1 MADDRA
7 KEAKD
12 MKSRDTDAHRKSGNV
27 ASQGSFAGADIAGDE
42 EEQTRDRER
51 AARGDHTDEIG
62 EFTETEIDD
71 GDSL

>member
-7 KEAKD
+7 KETKG
-12 MKSRDTDAHRKSGNV
+12 MKSRDTGAHRKSGNV
-27 ASQGSFAGADIAGDE
+27 APQGSFAGADIAGDE

-62 EFTETEIDD
+62 ELTETEIDD

>member
-12 MKSRDTDAHRKSGNV
+12 MKSRDTGAHRKSGNV
-27 ASQGSFAGADIAGDE
+27 APQGSFAGADIAGDE

-62 EFTETEIDD
+62 ELTENEIDD

>member
-12 MKSRDTDAHRKSGNV
+12 MKSRDTGAHRKSGNV
-27 ASQGSFAGADIAGDE
+27 APQGSFAGADIAGDE

-51 AARGDHTDEIG
+51 AARGDHTCDSDAL
-62 EFTETEIDD
+62 TETEIDD

>member
-12 MKSRDTDAHRKSGNV
+12 MKSRDTGAHRKSGNV
-27 ASQGSFAGADIAGDE
+27 APQGSFAGADIAGDE

-62 EFTETEIDD
+62 ELTETEIDD
-71 GDSL
+71 GDSV

>member
-12 MKSRDTDAHRKSGNV
+12 MKSRDTGAHRKSGNV
-27 ASQGSFAGADIAGDE
+27 APQGSFAGADIAGDE

-51 AARGDHTDEIG
+51 AARGDPTDEIG
-62 EFTETEIDD
+62 ELTETEIDD

>member
-12 MKSRDTDAHRKSGNV
+12 MKSRDTGAHRKSGN
-27 ASQGSFAGADIAGDE
+27 AAPQGSFAGADIAGDE

-62 EFTETEIDD
+62 ELTETEIDD

>member
-12 MKSRDTDAHRKSGNV
+12 MKSRDTGAHRKSGNV
-27 ASQGSFAGADIAGDE
+27 APQGSFAGADIAGDE
-42 EEQTRDRER
+42 EEQTRDREH
-51 AARGDHTDEIG
+51 AAHGDHTDEIG
-62 EFTETEIDD
+62 ELTETEIDD